1 MKRIL
6 SSLLL
11 IVGLQA
17 TSAYSQQSTVPA
29 FATIFQFSTAEQ
41 ASVVAAMSTFAQSEC
56 RKSMPTAV
64 RVMSENWNGNE
75 APTHSVIFNFIDAKS
90 ITETFGKMQQCRAAG
105 NLMAV
110 LKEHTQPVSQL
121 LLRTLYA
128 GGDSTKDT
136 AYVVWQMS
144 VTDEATYGAAWKKAL
159 DAQVKSGLVTWAY
172 GLWRVQGGADS
183 NVTHI
188 AYAGAKDLETLLANG
203 TPSKAMAEFQKTVAG
218 IRTVYRMNINSV
230 LADLQEPAQ

>member
-1 MKRIL
+1 MYKIIAL
-6 SSLLL
+6 TLVL
-11 IVGLQA
+11 IVGLQT
-17 TSAYSQQSTVPA
+17 TSAYSQESTVPA

-56 RKSMPTAV
+56 RKSMPTAI
-64 RVMSENWNGNE
+64 RVMSETWNGNE

-90 ITETFGKMQQCRAAG
+90 MTETFGKMRQCRAAG
-105 NLMAV
+105 DLLAV

-159 DAQVKSGLVTWAY
+159 DAQVKSGLVTGAY

-218 IRTVYRMNINSV
+218 ISTVYRMNINSV
-230 LADLQEPAQ
+230 VADL

>member
-1 MKRIL
+1 MHKIIAL
-6 SSLLL
+6 TLVL
-11 IVGLQA
+11 IVGLQT
-17 TSAYSQQSTVPA
+17 TSAYSQESTVPA

-56 RKSMPTAV
+56 RKSMPTAI

-90 ITETFGKMQQCRAAG
+90 ITETFGKMRQCRAAG
-105 NLMAV
+105 DLLAV

-144 VTDEATYGAAWKKAL
+144 VTDEATYGAACKKAL
-159 DAQVKSGLVTWAY
+159 DAQVKSGLVTGAY

-230 LADLQEPAQ
+230 LADL

>member
-1 MKRIL
+1 MHKIIAL
-6 SSLLL
+6 TSLLL

-17 TSAYSQQSTVPA
+17 TSAYSQESTVPA

-110 LKEHTQPVSQL
+110 LKEHTQSVSQQ
-121 LLRTLYA
+121 LLRTLHT
-128 GGDSTKDT
+128 GGDYIKDT
-136 AYVVWQMS
+136 SYVVWQTS
-144 VTDEATYGAAWKKAL
+144 VTDEATYVAAYKKL
-159 DAQVKSGLVTWAY
+159 MDAQEKAGLVNGAY

-188 AYAGAKDLETLLANG
+188 AYVGAKDLETLLANG
-203 TPSKAMAEFQKTVAG
+203 TPSKAYAEFIKTVAG

-230 LADLQEPAQ
+230 VADL

>member
-17 TSAYSQQSTVPA
+17 TSAYSQESTVPA

-41 ASVVAAMSTFAQSEC
+41 ASVVAAMSAFAQSEC
-56 RKSMPTAV
+56 RKSMPTAI

-75 APTHSVIFNFIDAKS
+75 TTTHSVIFNFTDAKAMS
-90 ITETFGKMQQCRAAG
+90 ETFGKMRQCRAAG

-110 LKEHTQPVSQL
+110 LKEHTQPVSQQ
-121 LLRTLYA
+121 LLRTLHA
-128 GGDSTKDT
+128 GGDYTKDT
-136 AYVVWQMS
+136 SYNVWQVS
-144 VTDEATYGAAWKKAL
+144 VTDEATYVAAWKKL
-159 DAQVKSGLVTWAY
+159 MDAQEKAGLINGAY

-188 AYAGAKDLETLLANG
+188 AFAGAQNLETLLENG
-203 TPSKAMAEFQKTVAG
+203 APSKAFAVFQKKVAG
-218 IRTVYRMNINSV
+218 IRTVYRANINSV
-230 LADLQEPAQ
+230 VADL

>member
-1 MKRIL
+1 MYKIIAL
-6 SSLLL
+6 TLVL
-11 IVGLQA
+11 IVGLQS
-17 TSAYSQQSTVPA
+17 TSAYSQESTVPA

-56 RKSMPTAV
+56 RKSMPTAI
-64 RVMSENWNGNE
+64 RVMSETWNGNE

-90 ITETFGKMQQCRAAG
+90 MTETFGKMRQCRAAG
-105 NLMAV
+105 DLLAV

-159 DAQVKSGLVTWAY
+159 DAQVKSGLVTGAY

-203 TPSKAMAEFQKTVAG
+203 TPSKAYAEFIKTVAG
-218 IRTVYRMNINSV
+218 ISTVYRMNINSV
-230 LADLQEPAQ
+230 VADL

>member
-1 MKRIL
+1 MYKIIAL
-6 SSLLL
+6 TLVL
-11 IVGLQA
+11 IVGLQT
-17 TSAYSQQSTVPA
+17 TSAYSQESTVPA

-56 RKSMPTAV
+56 RKSMPTAI
-64 RVMSENWNGNE
+64 RVMSETWNGNE

-90 ITETFGKMQQCRAAG
+90 MTETFGKMRQCRAAG
-105 NLMAV
+105 DLLAV

-159 DAQVKSGLVTWAY
+159 DAQVKSGLVTGAY

-188 AYAGAKDLETLLANG
+188 AFAGAKDLETLLANG
-203 TPSKAMAEFQKTVAG
+203 TPSKAFAEFQKTVAG

-230 LADLQEPAQ
+230 LADL

>member
-1 MKRIL
+1 MYKIIAL
-6 SSLLL
+6 TLVL
-11 IVGLQA
+11 IVGLQT
-17 TSAYSQQSTVPA
+17 TSAYSQESTVPA

-56 RKSMPTAV
+56 RKSMPTAI
-64 RVMSENWNGNE
+64 RVMSETWNGNE

-90 ITETFGKMQQCRAAG
+90 MTETFGKMRQCRAAG
-105 NLMAV
+105 DLLAV

-144 VTDEATYGAAWKKAL
+144 VTDEATYGAAWKKL
-159 DAQVKSGLVTWAY
+159 MDAQVKSGSVNGSY

-188 AYAGAKDLETLLANG
+188 AFAGAKDLETLLANG

-230 LADLQEPAQ
+230 LADL

>member
-1 MKRIL
+1 MYKIIAL
-6 SSLLL
+6 TLVL
-11 IVGLQA
+11 IVGLQT
-17 TSAYSQQSTVPA
+17 TSAYSQESTVPA

-56 RKSMPTAV
+56 RKSMPTAI
-64 RVMSENWNGNE
+64 RVMSETWNGNE

-90 ITETFGKMQQCRAAG
+90 ITETFGKMRQCRAAG
-105 NLMAV
+105 DLLAV

-159 DAQVKSGLVTWAY
+159 DAQVKSGLVTGAY

-230 LADLQEPAQ
+230 LADL

>member
-1 MKRIL
+1 MYKIIAL
-6 SSLLL
+6 TLVL
-11 IVGLQA
+11 IVGLQT
-17 TSAYSQQSTVPA
+17 TSAYSQDSTVPA

-56 RKSMPTAV
+56 RKSMPTAI
-64 RVMSENWNGNE
+64 RVMSETWNGNE

-159 DAQVKSGLVTWAY
+159 DAQVKSGLVTGAY

-188 AYAGAKDLETLLANG
+188 AFAGAKDLETLLANG

-218 IRTVYRMNINSV
+218 IRTVYRININSV
-230 LADLQEPAQ
+230 LADL

>member
-1 MKRIL
+1 MYQFIAL
-6 SSLLL
+6 TLVL
-11 IVGLQA
+11 IVGLQT
-17 TSAYSQQSTVPA
+17 TSAYSQESTVHA

-56 RKSMPTAV
+56 RKSMPTAI

-121 LLRTLYA
+121 LLRTLHA

-136 AYVVWQMS
+136 AS
-144 VTDEATYGAAWKKAL
+144 LFGK
-159 DAQVKSGLVTWAY
+159 
-172 GLWRVQGGADS
+172 
-183 NVTHI
+183 
-188 AYAGAKDLETLLANG
+188 
-203 TPSKAMAEFQKTVAG
+203 
-218 IRTVYRMNINSV
+218 
-230 LADLQEPAQ
+230 

>member
-1 MKRIL
+1 MYKIIAL
-6 SSLLL
+6 TLVL
-11 IVGLQA
+11 IVGLQT
-17 TSAYSQQSTVPA
+17 TSAYSQESTVPA

-56 RKSMPTAV
+56 RKSMPTAI

-90 ITETFGKMQQCRAAG
+90 MTETFGKMRQCRAAG
-105 NLMAV
+105 DLLAV

-159 DAQVKSGLVTWAY
+159 DAQVKSGLVTGAY

-188 AYAGAKDLETLLANG
+188 AFAGAKDLETLLANG
-203 TPSKAMAEFQKTVAG
+203 TPSKAFAEFQKKVAG

-230 LADLQEPAQ
+230 VADL

>member
-1 MKRIL
+1 MHKIIAL
-6 SSLLL
+6 TSLLL

-17 TSAYSQQSTVPA
+17 TSAYSQESTVPA

-56 RKSMPTAV
+56 RKSMPTAI

-121 LLRTLYA
+121 LLRTLHA
-128 GGDSTKDT
+128 GGDPTKDT
-136 AYVVWQMS
+136 AYVVWQAR
-144 VTDEATYGAAWKKAL
+144 VTDEATFGAAFKKLL
-159 DAQVKSGLVTWAY
+159 DAQVKSGLVNGAY

-188 AYAGAKDLETLLANG
+188 AFAGAKDLETLLANG
-203 TPSKAMAEFQKTVAG
+203 TPSKAFAEFQKTVAG

-230 LADLQEPAQ
+230 LADL

>member
-1 MKRIL
+1 MYKIIAL
-6 SSLLL
+6 TLVL
-11 IVGLQA
+11 IVGLQT
-17 TSAYSQQSTVPA
+17 TSAYSQESTVPA

-56 RKSMPTAV
+56 RKSMPTAI
-64 RVMSENWNGNE
+64 RVMSETWNGNE

-90 ITETFGKMQQCRAAG
+90 MTETFGKMRQCRAAG
-105 NLMAV
+105 DLLAV

-159 DAQVKSGLVTWAY
+159 DAQVKSGLVTGAY

-188 AYAGAKDLETLLANG
+188 AFAGAKDLETLLANG
-203 TPSKAMAEFQKTVAG
+203 TPSKAYAEFIKTVAG
-218 IRTVYRMNINSV
+218 ISTVYRMNINSV
-230 LADLQEPAQ
+230 VADL

>member
-1 MKRIL
+1 MYKIIEL
-6 SSLLL
+6 TLVL
-11 IVGLQA
+11 IVGLQT
-17 TSAYSQQSTVPA
+17 TSAYSQESTVPA

-56 RKSMPTAV
+56 RKSMPTAI
-64 RVMSENWNGNE
+64 RVMSETWNGNE

-90 ITETFGKMQQCRAAG
+90 MTETFGKMRQCRAAG
-105 NLMAV
+105 DLLAV

-128 GGDSTKDT
+128 GGDSTEDT

-159 DAQVKSGLVTWAY
+159 DAQVKSGLVTGAY

-230 LADLQEPAQ
+230 LADL

>member
-1 MKRIL
+1 MHKIIAL
-6 SSLLL
+6 TLVL
-11 IVGLQA
+11 IVGLQT
-17 TSAYSQQSTVPA
+17 TSAYSQESTVSPFSA
-29 FATIFQFSTAEQ
+29 VFQFSTAEQ

-56 RKSMPTAV
+56 RKSLPTAI
-64 RVMSENWNGNE
+64 RVISETWNGNE

-90 ITETFGKMQQCRAAG
+90 MTETFGKMRQCRAAG
-105 NLMAV
+105 DLLAV

-159 DAQVKSGLVTWAY
+159 DAQVKSGLVTGAY

-230 LADLQEPAQ
+230 LADL

>member
-1 MKRIL
+1 MYKIIAL
-6 SSLLL
+6 TLVL
-11 IVGLQA
+11 IVGLQT
-17 TSAYSQQSTVPA
+17 TSAYSQESTVPA

-56 RKSMPTAV
+56 RKSMPTAI
-64 RVMSENWNGNE
+64 RVMSETWNGNE

-90 ITETFGKMQQCRAAG
+90 MTETFGKMRQCRAAG
-105 NLMAV
+105 DLLAV

-121 LLRTLYA
+121 LMRTLHA

-144 VTDEATYGAAWKKAL
+144 VTDEATFGAAYKKL
-159 DAQVKSGLVTWAY
+159 MDAQVKSGLVPGAY

-203 TPSKAMAEFQKTVAG
+203 TPSKAFAEFQKTVAG

-230 LADLQEPAQ
+230 LADL

>member
-1 MKRIL
+1 MYKIIAL
-6 SSLLL
+6 TLVL
-11 IVGLQA
+11 IVGLQT
-17 TSAYSQQSTVPA
+17 TSAYSQESTVPA

-56 RKSMPTAV
+56 RKSMPTAI

-90 ITETFGKMQQCRAAG
+90 MTETFGKMRQCRAAG
-105 NLMAV
+105 DLLAV

-121 LLRTLYA
+121 LLRTLHA
-128 GGDSTKDT
+128 GGYYTKDT
-136 AYVVWQMS
+136 AYVVCQMS

-159 DAQVKSGLVTWAY
+159 DAQVKSGLVTGAY

-188 AYAGAKDLETLLANG
+188 AFAGAKDLETLLANG
-203 TPSKAMAEFQKTVAG
+203 TPSKAFAEFQKTVAG
-218 IRTVYRMNINSV
+218 IRTVYRTNINSV
-230 LADLQEPAQ
+230 VADL